1 LYIYHFSIEGNGL
14 HVGNSNLYDEEFIK
28 TTYVQM
34 KKLIEPESVAIIGA
48 SDKID
53 KVGGALTRNAM
64 NSGYKGKI
72 YLVNP
77 KLSKIF
83 GEKTYPTVDDIPEKF
98 DLAEIVVPAKLVPE
112 ILDQVGRKKV
122 TGAIIISSGFAET
135 GNNALQQ
142 EIVEIAKK
150 NNTRLIGPNCFGI
163 LNTEVNLDLTFTF
176 TSALK
181 GSIAFISQSGAMCC
195 GTLDWAY
202 NREIG
207 FSKFI
212 NLGNECDVDVADI
225 LAFLSMDPQTKVIG
239 IYMEGIKKGRKL
251 IEVGNLVTKRKPI
264 VVLKSGSSE
273 AGARASLSHTGSIA
287 GSNEIIDVGLKQANM
302 LRVFDVEEIFDA
314 ALALANQP
322 LPNGKNI
329 GIISNA
335 GGLAV
340 MVSDWCS
347 KLGLQVPI
355 FPLETQQNIKKFLP
369 PIASF
374 SNPVDMTGG
383 ADYEC
388 YKNILDSILNE
399 PIIHCA
405 ICIFVSQG
413 LVTAAKPAR
422 AIAEVSKKYDKPI
435 LAFWMGERSIKE
447 GIEVLK
453 RNEIPA
459 YPSSSRVAK
468 SAFALSFYAIAK
480 GKIKK

>member
-1 LYIYHFSIEGNGL
+1 MRENIL
-14 HVGNSNLYDEEFIK
+14 HDDEPNQYNDEFIK
-28 TTYVQM
+28 TTYQRM
-34 KKLIEPESVAIIGA
+34 KKLIEPKSVAIIGA

-53 KVGGALTRNAM
+53 KVGGALTRNVLD
-64 NSGYKGKI
+64 SGYEGKI

-83 GEKTYPTVDDIPEKF
+83 GKKAYPTVDEIPEEF
-98 DLAEIVVPAKLVPE
+98 DLAEIVVPSKIVPE
-112 ILDQVGRKKV
+112 ILEQVSRKKAS
-122 TGAIIISSGFAET
+122 GAIIISSGFAET
-135 GNNALQQ
+135 GNKILQ
-142 EIVEIAKK
+142 EKVVNIARK
-150 NNTRLIGPNCFGI
+150 NKIRLIGPNCFGI
-163 LNTEVNLDLTFTF
+163 LNTEANLDLTFTF

-225 LAFLSMDPQTKVIG
+225 LAYLSMDPQTKVIG

-251 IEVGNLVTKRKPI
+251 IEVGNLVTEHKPI

-287 GSNEIIDVGLKQANM
+287 GSNEIVNVGLKQANM
-302 LRVFDVEEIFDA
+302 LRVYDVEDIFDA
-314 ALALANQP
+314 SLALANQP
-322 LPNGKNI
+322 LPNGNNI

-347 KLGLQVPI
+347 DLNLKVPV
-355 FPLETQQNIKKFLP
+355 FSSETQQNIKKFLP

-388 YKNILDSILNE
+388 YKNVLDVILND
-399 PIIHCA
+399 PLIHCA
-405 ICIFVSQG
+405 ICVFVSQG
-413 LVTAAKPAR
+413 LVTAANPAR
-422 AIAEVSKKYDKPI
+422 AIAEVSKKHDKPV

-453 RNEIPA
+453 RNNVPA

-468 SAFALSFYAIAK
+468 SAYALSSYA
-480 GKIKK
+480 KIRGNIKTS